1 MFGHVSEAAIA
12 VLAVESIPIARIM
25 PIKVFRRVHQ
35 MIDATAVHEEYIEQ
49 SVIVVVEKGDA
60 AGHGFDQILLRGRR
74 VLQSEVHS
82 ARQIHYESRR
92 AGCGNG
98 GGKNRNDCDL
108 GNTA

>member
-35 MIDATAVHEEYIEQ
+35 MIDATAVHKEYIEQ

-60 AGHGFDQILLRGRR
+60 ARHGFDQILLRGRR
-74 VLQSEVHS
+74 ILQREVHS
-82 ARQIHYESRR
+82 AWHIHYENGRT
-92 AGCGNG
+92 GCAERGNE
-98 GGKNRNDCDL
+98 NRNNNDL
-108 GNTA
+108 GKTA